1 VIISIGQTFV
11 FVCLELFEV
20 VVIGKI
26 VKSRMAKNDL
36 RKKFFNKIKLQEYNL
51 LSSTCSIMYYI
62 F

>member
-1 VIISIGQTFV
+1 MGQTFV

>member
-1 VIISIGQTFV
+1 MGQTFV

-20 VVIGKI
+20 AVIGKI

-36 RKKFFNKIKLQEYNL
+36 RKKFFNKTKLQEYNL

>member
-1 VIISIGQTFV
+1 MIISIGQTFV